1 MRRFW
6 LACTMVIVVG
16 ISSCVDSDKDL
27 YQEAPGAEINTSNFS
42 TIQKVQ
48 VEIDYSNSESR
59 VPFSIYDGNPLI
71 EGENTTILK
80 ENVQALDG
88 AWTDEQGKFT
98 ATVELPAYVSNVYIV
113 STSPFARQAIPGK
126 IVNGVLKVSDTDEQL
141 TTRAS
146 YRESTRF
153 DRNRFNNLGWNTNL
167 GSFDDRS
174 GVIDYA
180 YKGNDP
186 KLTLSKSEMNELRT
200 TVSKVLN
207 TLGSCPEEYRTQA
220 DLYVEEDETA
230 VVLTALRGWTCW
242 NSSLGYYYYRYDQA
256 PASLKDVKVYAVFP
270 NTQMTWNNGSLQAS
284 PQGIKEGTTVQLKYF
299 DDPEYPKGKNFP
311 KGYYIGFI
319 LACNAWNTYFTGF
332 NSYTLTEGFYASSTK
347 GFSTKVNSGIDVRT
361 AMFKDKNSNIA
372 IAFEDFMDDQN
383 FTDVVF
389 SLKANPEI
397 TNVPPVDEDLNT
409 TIEKTGVY
417 AFEDEWPKAGD
428 YDMNDVLVQYTY
440 QKVFNIFNEI
450 LSESFTFKTLYNKS
464 TVFTNGLGFILSN
477 EGNAQ
482 SIEYF
487 IRKENEKDFTV
498 ASGADKFTRESNAI
512 ILTDNVKTNPN
523 AEYKVTFKYGDKNS
537 NKKQETSIDAFI
549 YRPSK
554 EGNRLEVHCPMKK
567 PTSKVDTSLFGQ
579 YEDCSKPNEGIYYV
593 SNQENIYP
601 FAFYLSNANAN
612 DIAELKNFDKNEK
625 KSISEIYPKFID
637 WAKYGTNADWYM
649 KNSLT

>member
-27 YQEAPGAEINTSNFS
+27 YQEAPGVEINTSNFS

-48 VEIDYSNSESR
+48 VEIDCSNSESR

-284 PQGIKEGTTVQLKYF
+284 PQGIKEGTAVQLKYF

-450 LSESFTFKTLYNKS
+450 LSESFIFKTLYNKS

-482 SIEYF
+482 STEYF

-637 WAKYGTNADWYM
+637 WAKYGTNADWY
-649 KNSLT
+649 KKK

>member
-6 LACTMVIVVG
+6 LARTMVIVVG

-270 NTQMTWNNGSLQAS
+270 NTQMIWNNGSLQAS
-284 PQGIKEGTTVQLKYF
+284 PQGIKEGTAVQLKYF

-637 WAKYGTNADWYM
+637 WAKYGTNADWY
-649 KNSLT
+649 KKK

>member
-284 PQGIKEGTTVQLKYF
+284 PQGIKEGTAVQLKYF
-299 DDPEYPKGKNFP
+299 DDPEYPKGNNFP

-319 LACNAWNTYFTGF
+319 LAGNAWNTYFTGF

-637 WAKYGTNADWYM
+637 WAKYGTNADWY
-649 KNSLT
+649 KKK

>member
-284 PQGIKEGTTVQLKYF
+284 PQGIKEGTAVQLKYF
-299 DDPEYPKGKNFP
+299 DDPDYPKGKNFP

-612 DIAELKNFDKNEK
+612 DIAELNNFDKNEK

-637 WAKYGTNADWYM
+637 WAKYGTNADWY
-649 KNSLT
+649 KKK

>member
-284 PQGIKEGTTVQLKYF
+284 PQGIKEGTAVQLKYF

-567 PTSKVDTSLFGQ
+567 QTSKVDTSLFGQ

-637 WAKYGTNADWYM
+637 WAKYGTNADWY
-649 KNSLT
+649 KKK

>member
-113 STSPFARQAIPGK
+113 STSPFARQAILGK
-126 IVNGVLKVSDTDEQL
+126 IVNGVLKVSDTDEQF

-284 PQGIKEGTTVQLKYF
+284 PQGIKEGTAVQLKYF

-332 NSYTLTEGFYASSTK
+332 NSYTLTKGFYASSTK

-637 WAKYGTNADWYM
+637 WAKYGTNADWY
-649 KNSLT
+649 KKK

>member
-48 VEIDYSNSESR
+48 VEINYSNSESR

-284 PQGIKEGTTVQLKYF
+284 PQGIKEGTAVQLKYF

-389 SLKANPEI
+389 SLKAHPEI

-579 YEDCSKPNEGIYYV
+579 YEDCSKPNEGIY
-593 SNQENIYP
+593 
-601 FAFYLSNANAN
+601 
-612 DIAELKNFDKNEK
+612 
-625 KSISEIYPKFID
+625 
-637 WAKYGTNADWYM
+637 
-649 KNSLT
+649 

>member
-153 DRNRFNNLGWNTNL
+153 DRNRFNNLSWNTNL

-637 WAKYGTNADWYM
+637 WAKYGTNADWY
-649 KNSLT
+649 KKK

>member
-71 EGENTTILK
+71 EGENTIILK

-113 STSPFARQAIPGK
+113 STSPFARQAILGK
-126 IVNGVLKVSDTDEQL
+126 IVNGVLKVSDTDEQF

-153 DRNRFNNLGWNTNL
+153 DRNRFNNLGWNTNF

-284 PQGIKEGTTVQLKYF
+284 PQGIKEGTAVQLKYF

-332 NSYTLTEGFYASSTK
+332 NSYTLTKGFYASSTK

-637 WAKYGTNADWYM
+637 WAKYGTNADWY
-649 KNSLT
+649 KKK

>member
-207 TLGSCPEEYRTQA
+207 TLGSCSEEYRTQA

-284 PQGIKEGTTVQLKYF
+284 PQGIKEGTAVQLKYF

-637 WAKYGTNADWYM
+637 WAKYGTNADWY
-649 KNSLT
+649 KKK

>member
-1 MRRFW
+1 MRRFR

-27 YQEAPGAEINTSNFS
+27 YQEAPGVEINTSNFS

-48 VEIDYSNSESR
+48 VEIDCSNSESR

-71 EGENTTILK
+71 EGENTIILK

-126 IVNGVLKVSDTDEQL
+126 IVNGVLKVSDTDEQF

-284 PQGIKEGTTVQLKYF
+284 PQGIKEGTAVQLKYF

-482 SIEYF
+482 STEYF

-637 WAKYGTNADWYM
+637 WAKYGTNADWY
-649 KNSLT
+649 KKK

>member
-270 NTQMTWNNGSLQAS
+270 NTQMIWNNGSLQAS
-284 PQGIKEGTTVQLKYF
+284 PQGIKEGTAVQLKYF

-537 NKKQETSIDAFI
+537 NK
-549 YRPSK
+549 
-554 EGNRLEVHCPMKK
+554 NRKHQSMHSYTVLAKK
-567 PTSKVDTSLFGQ
+567 V
-579 YEDCSKPNEGIYYV
+579 
-593 SNQENIYP
+593 
-601 FAFYLSNANAN
+601 
-612 DIAELKNFDKNEK
+612 IAW
-625 KSISEIYPKFID
+625 KFIV
-637 WAKYGTNADWYM
+637 
-649 KNSLT
+649 L

>member
-270 NTQMTWNNGSLQAS
+270 NTQMIWNNGSLQAS
-284 PQGIKEGTTVQLKYF
+284 PQGIKEGTAVQLKYF

-567 PTSKVDTSLFGQ
+567 PTSKVDTSL
-579 YEDCSKPNEGIYYV
+579 S
-593 SNQENIYP
+593 
-601 FAFYLSNANAN
+601 
-612 DIAELKNFDKNEK
+612 
-625 KSISEIYPKFID
+625 
-637 WAKYGTNADWYM
+637 
-649 KNSLT
+649 

>member
-6 LACTMVIVVG
+6 LTCTMVIVVG

-48 VEIDYSNSESR
+48 VEIDYSDSESR

-98 ATVELPAYVSNVYIV
+98 AMVELPAYVSNVYIV

-220 DLYVEEDETA
+220 DLYVETDETA

-284 PQGIKEGTTVQLKYF
+284 PQGIKEGTAVQLKYF

-361 AMFKDKNSNIA
+361 AMFKDNNIA
-372 IAFEDFMDDQN
+372 IAFDDFIDDQN

-464 TVFTNGLGFILSN
+464 TVFTNGLGFTLSN

-482 SIEYF
+482 STEYF

-523 AEYKVTFKYGDKNS
+523 AEYKITFKYGDKNS

-625 KSISEIYPKFID
+625 KPISEIYPKFID
-637 WAKYGTNADWYM
+637 WAKYGTNADWY
-649 KNSLT
+649 KKK

>member
-372 IAFEDFMDDQN
+372 IAFED
-383 FTDVVF
+383 VVF

-637 WAKYGTNADWYM
+637 WAKYGTNADWY
-649 KNSLT
+649 KKK

>member
-27 YQEAPGAEINTSNFS
+27 YQEAPGVEINTSNFS

-126 IVNGVLKVSDTDEQL
+126 IVNGVLKVSDTDEQF

-284 PQGIKEGTTVQLKYF
+284 PQGIKEGTAVQLKYF

-464 TVFTNGLGFILSN
+464 TVFTNGLGFILSI

-637 WAKYGTNADWYM
+637 WAKYGTNADWY
-649 KNSLT
+649 KKK

>member
-464 TVFTNGLGFILSN
+464 TVFTDGLGFILSN

-637 WAKYGTNADWYM
+637 WAKYGTNADWY
-649 KNSLT
+649 KKK

>member
-27 YQEAPGAEINTSNFS
+27 YQEAPGVEINTSNFS

-48 VEIDYSNSESR
+48 VEIDCSNSESR

-71 EGENTTILK
+71 EGENTIILK

-126 IVNGVLKVSDTDEQL
+126 IVNGVLKVSDTDEQF

-270 NTQMTWNNGSLQAS
+270 NTQMIWNNGSLQAS
-284 PQGIKEGTTVQLKYF
+284 PQGIKEGTAVQLKYF

-637 WAKYGTNADWYM
+637 WAKYGTNADWY
-649 KNSLT
+649 KKK

>member
-27 YQEAPGAEINTSNFS
+27 YQEAPGVEINTSNFS

-48 VEIDYSNSESR
+48 VEIDCSNSESR

-71 EGENTTILK
+71 EGENTIILK

-126 IVNGVLKVSDTDEQL
+126 IVNGVLKVSDTDEQF

-284 PQGIKEGTTVQLKYF
+284 PQGIKEGTAVQLKYF

-450 LSESFTFKTLYNKS
+450 LSESFIFKTLYNKS

-482 SIEYF
+482 STEYF

-537 NKKQETSIDAFI
+537 NKKQETSIDTFI

-637 WAKYGTNADWYM
+637 WAKYGTNADWY
-649 KNSLT
+649 KKK

>member
-270 NTQMTWNNGSLQAS
+270 NTQMIWNNGSLQAS
-284 PQGIKEGTTVQLKYF
+284 PQGIKEGTAVQLKYF

-537 NKKQETSIDAFI
+537 NKKQET
-549 YRPSK
+549 
-554 EGNRLEVHCPMKK
+554 
-567 PTSKVDTSLFGQ
+567 
-579 YEDCSKPNEGIYYV
+579 
-593 SNQENIYP
+593 
-601 FAFYLSNANAN
+601 
-612 DIAELKNFDKNEK
+612 
-625 KSISEIYPKFID
+625 
-637 WAKYGTNADWYM
+637 
-649 KNSLT
+649 

>member
-153 DRNRFNNLGWNTNL
+153 DRNRFNNLDWNTNL

-637 WAKYGTNADWYM
+637 WAKYGTNADWY
-649 KNSLT
+649 KKK

>member
-174 GVIDYA
+174 GVIDY
-180 YKGNDP
+180 KGNDP

-284 PQGIKEGTTVQLKYF
+284 PQGIKEGTAVQLKYF

-637 WAKYGTNADWYM
+637 WAKYGTNADWY
-649 KNSLT
+649 KKK

>member
-270 NTQMTWNNGSLQAS
+270 NTQMIWNNGSLQAS
-284 PQGIKEGTTVQLKYF
+284 PQGIKEGTAVQLKYF

-450 LSESFTFKTLYNKS
+450 LSESFKFKTLYNKS

-637 WAKYGTNADWYM
+637 WAKYGTNADWY
-649 KNSLT
+649 KKK

>member
-256 PASLKDVKVYAVFP
+256 PACLKDVKVYAVFP

-637 WAKYGTNADWYM
+637 WAKYGTNADWY
-649 KNSLT
+649 KKK

>member
-284 PQGIKEGTTVQLKYF
+284 PQGIKEGTAVQLKYF

-601 FAFYLSNANAN
+601 FALYL
-612 DIAELKNFDKNEK
+612 
-625 KSISEIYPKFID
+625 
-637 WAKYGTNADWYM
+637 
-649 KNSLT
+649 

>member
-332 NSYTLTEGFYASSTK
+332 NSYTLTEGFYTSSTK

-637 WAKYGTNADWYM
+637 WAKYGTNADWY
-649 KNSLT
+649 KKK

>member
-637 WAKYGTNADWYM
+637 WAKYVTNADWY
-649 KNSLT
+649 KKK

>member
-284 PQGIKEGTTVQLKYF
+284 PQGIKEGTAVQLKYF

-482 SIEYF
+482 STEYF

-523 AEYKVTFKYGDKNS
+523 TEYKVTFKYGDKNS

-554 EGNRLEVHCPMKK
+554 EGNRLEVHSPMQK

-579 YEDCSKPNEGIYYV
+579 YDDRSKPNEGIYYV
-593 SNQENIYP
+593 SDQENIYP
-601 FAFYLSNANAN
+601 FAFYLSNANVN

-625 KSISEIYPKFID
+625 KTYQ
-637 WAKYGTNADWYM
+637 
-649 KNSLT
+649 

>member
-1 MRRFW
+1 MIKTYTKKLQGQKLTPLIFYY
-6 LACTMVIVVG
+6 T
-16 ISSCVDSDKDL
+16 
-27 YQEAPGAEINTSNFS
+27 
-42 TIQKVQ
+42 KVQ

-270 NTQMTWNNGSLQAS
+270 NTQMIWNNGSLQAS
-284 PQGIKEGTTVQLKYF
+284 PQGIKEGTAVQLKYF

-537 NKKQETSIDAFI
+537 NK
-549 YRPSK
+549 
-554 EGNRLEVHCPMKK
+554 NRKHQSMHSYTVLAKK
-567 PTSKVDTSLFGQ
+567 V
-579 YEDCSKPNEGIYYV
+579 
-593 SNQENIYP
+593 
-601 FAFYLSNANAN
+601 
-612 DIAELKNFDKNEK
+612 IAW
-625 KSISEIYPKFID
+625 KFIV
-637 WAKYGTNADWYM
+637 
-649 KNSLT
+649 L

>member
-450 LSESFTFKTLYNKS
+450 LSESFIFKTLYNKS

-637 WAKYGTNADWYM
+637 WAKYGTNADWY
-649 KNSLT
+649 KKK

>member
-1 MRRFW
+1 MHNG
-6 LACTMVIVVG
+6 IVVG

-48 VEIDYSNSESR
+48 VEIDYSDSESR

-284 PQGIKEGTTVQLKYF
+284 PQGIKKGTAVQLKYF

-389 SLKANPEI
+389 SLKANPE
-397 TNVPPVDEDLNT
+397 DEDLNT

-482 SIEYF
+482 STEYF
-487 IRKENEKDFTV
+487 IRKENEKDFTI

-637 WAKYGTNADWYM
+637 WAKYGTNTDWY
-649 KNSLT
+649 KKK

>member
-42 TIQKVQ
+42 TIRKVQ

-174 GVIDYA
+174 GVIDYV

-389 SLKANPEI
+389 ALKANPEI

-482 SIEYF
+482 STEYF

-637 WAKYGTNADWYM
+637 WAKYGTNADWY
-649 KNSLT
+649 KKK

>member
-270 NTQMTWNNGSLQAS
+270 NTQMIWNNGSLQAS
-284 PQGIKEGTTVQLKYF
+284 PQGIKEGTAVQLKYF

-332 NSYTLTEGFYASSTK
+332 ISYTLTEGFYASSTK

-637 WAKYGTNADWYM
+637 WAKYGTNADWY
-649 KNSLT
+649 KKK

>member
-270 NTQMTWNNGSLQAS
+270 NTQMIWNNGSLQAS
-284 PQGIKEGTTVQLKYF
+284 PQGIKEGTAVQLKYF

-612 DIAELKNFDKNEK
+612 DIAELKNFDTNEK

-637 WAKYGTNADWYM
+637 WAKYGTNADWY
-649 KNSLT
+649 KKK